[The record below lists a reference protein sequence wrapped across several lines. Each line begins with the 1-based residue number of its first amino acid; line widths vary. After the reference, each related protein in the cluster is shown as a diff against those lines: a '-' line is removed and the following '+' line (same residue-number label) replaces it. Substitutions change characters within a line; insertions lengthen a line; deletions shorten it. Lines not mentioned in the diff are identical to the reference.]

1 MKQGPEERTLKSWER
16 LKDSL
21 YIGEGSGDAGWP
33 LLTQLW
39 QTESAPVAVPVP
51 QFDLQQLAGKNI
63 YLSAVKTF
71 WL

>member
-1 MKQGPEERTLKSWER
+1 ML
-16 LKDSL
+16 
-21 YIGEGSGDAGWP
+21 GDHFGC
-33 LLTQLW
+33 TQLW

-71 WL
+71 